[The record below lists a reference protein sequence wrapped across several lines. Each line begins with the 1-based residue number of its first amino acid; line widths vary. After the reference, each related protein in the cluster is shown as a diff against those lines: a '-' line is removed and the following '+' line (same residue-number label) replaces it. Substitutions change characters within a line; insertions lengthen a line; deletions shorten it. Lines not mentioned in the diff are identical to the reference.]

1 MILCKRN
8 AAVGL
13 LCLGLIC
20 LIAGSLSAQDE
31 GADDVIIQ
39 MIVDLLGEAD
49 RDMRALGLQQ
59 VREETPG
66 EAATKKFAELLPTL
80 STEGQAGLLEA
91 LGDRGDVAAKATI
104 VESLNSEEETIR
116 AAALRALGALGDV
129 SDVPALARKAA
140 GDSEVESAA
149 ARQSLVKL
157 RGDDINSTI
166 VATMAEAEPNVRV
179 QLLDVLAGRNA
190 KETLP
195 TVFECAKDADVQV
208 RLAALGALRYLAD
221 ESHTAMLVETL
232 KTAEDDQQ
240 RRKAEMAL
248 LVVCS
253 RGGPACADAIIAGLA
268 DAEGPARI
276 TLLRALARAGGENA
290 LAQLVA
296 QLEHEDEAVADEAMR
311 MLSIWSDK
319 AVVEHLLA
327 AAKSEN
333 PRHQVLAVRGL
344 VQLAS
349 PQKEQPADVALLGQ
363 ALELA
368 VRPTEKQLVLGTLGT
383 LDTPEALALAVP
395 AIDDATLAQ
404 DAALAAVM
412 IAERIE
418 GGEADAIRTAMEKAI
433 KVAKEQEIRD
443 RAQKVLDA
451 Q

>member
-1 MILCKRN
+1 MILCKRK

-13 LCLGLIC
+13 LYLGLIC
-20 LIAGSLSAQDE
+20 LMAASLPAQEE
-31 GADDVIIQ
+31 GVDDAVIQ
-39 MIVDLLGEAD
+39 MIVDLLADED

-59 VREETPG
+59 VREEAPG

-91 LGDRGDVAAKATI
+91 LGDRGDEAAKATI
-104 VESLNSEEETIR
+104 VESLNSEEEAIR
-116 AAALRALGALGDV
+116 AAALRALGALGDA
-129 SDVPALARKAA
+129 SDVHILAQKAA
-140 GDSEVESAA
+140 DESAVESTA

-157 RGDDINSTI
+157 RGEDINRAI
-166 VATMAEAEPNVRV
+166 VTTMADAEPNVRV
-179 QLLDVLAGRNA
+179 QLLDVLSGRNA
-190 KETLP
+190 KEALP
-195 TVFECAKDADVQV
+195 TVFECAKDADIEV
-208 RLAALGALRYLAD
+208 RLAALVALRYLAD
-221 ESHTAMLVETL
+221 ESHTATLVETL

-240 RRKAEMAL
+240 RRKAELAL

-253 RGGPACADAIIAGLA
+253 RGGAACADGIIAGLA

-276 TLLRALARAGGENA
+276 ALLRALARAGGENA

-296 QLEHEDEAVADEAMR
+296 QLKHEDEAVADEAMR
-311 MLSIWSDK
+311 MLSIWPDK

-344 VQLAS
+344 VQLAD
-349 PQKEQPADVALLGQ
+349 AALLGQ
-363 ALELA
+363 AMELA
-368 VRPTEKQLVLGTLGT
+368 PRVTEKRLVLGALGT

-395 AIDDATLAQ
+395 AIDEAPLAQ

-418 GGEADAIRTAMEKAI
+418 GGEAEALRTAMEKVVKI
-433 KVAKEQEIRD
+433 AKEQEIRD